1 MENEIKLS
9 GITLSP
15 DLSNDVVKI
24 INESQS
30 KFTPFVK
37 LFWEQQKVALKK
49 KARSC
54 TLPLDDCLLL
64 HFAGIEITFRL

>member
-1 MENEIKLS
+1 MKNEIKLS

-24 INESQS
+24 MNESQS

-37 LFWEQQKVALKK
+37 LFWKQQKAAFKK
-49 KARSC
+49 KSQSC